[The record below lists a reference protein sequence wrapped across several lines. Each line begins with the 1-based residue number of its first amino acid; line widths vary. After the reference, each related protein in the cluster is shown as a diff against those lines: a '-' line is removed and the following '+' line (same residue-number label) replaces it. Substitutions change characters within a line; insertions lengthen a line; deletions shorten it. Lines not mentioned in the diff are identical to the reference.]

1 MRVVYVSFKSQ
12 RTGPRTISR
21 NLVALTNVPASYHTV
36 SLLLCKFLWHGNMSE
51 ALESYRNK
59 YSFARGA
66 SRRNEA
72 GNIQLQKA
80 LAEIDGLFAGL
91 NFLDRIESST
101 DEASSTASPPGHPT
115 TRCSGSPEG
124 SFDDG
129 IFEELEG
136 LTTTSQQTPNPVY
149 HDEPAIRA
157 GPERLPPAFDWTP
170 IQNVRDG
177 MEVMWK
183 NFEAVAQ
190 DINSPQ
196 VNDLQQYYGTARTLR
211 ETGVFAFRSSLTGPA
226 PNTLKEVFAFTS
238 LAYVVQSLLR
248 DRGRLK
254 PTDILDGISMWMNA
268 ISDTGERQLFQKL
281 ARRLWPEA
289 HNHLHFIPLLDKRDI
304 NVPPLIHRPQ
314 PQFSR
319 NGNPCVSEFIGD
331 RVSRPLAFQDS
342 QEPMFWKQ
350 NHTVANEPGFPS
362 WPMHDQASVEA
373 AHMTQATYSMSE
385 NTHESWQWN
394 QFLPLENT
402 GLQQF
407 DFNQNNSGLAP
418 KTSHAR
424 PPEAASWQA
433 EQQAP
438 AEIGYTGPIDP
449 VSQVHINQM
458 PITTS
463 NLQATKMFCGILILF
478 EILGELPF
486 LLSGRGLTA
495 KGLKSF
501 NPFSTQQKKQIKQI
515 RNKILK
521 PLKREEELDDPR
533 FRALLSM
540 SKQLVHRGN
549 LQSIDETR
557 SYLVAVGK
565 VRQRRDLDISKLT
578 FHERKF

>member
-1 MRVVYVSFKSQ
+1 
-12 RTGPRTISR
+12 
-21 NLVALTNVPASYHTV
+21 
-36 SLLLCKFLWHGNMSE
+36 MSE
-51 ALESYRNK
+51 ALDFYRDK

-91 NFLDRIESST
+91 NFLDRIESSA

-115 TRCSGSPEG
+115 ARCSGSPEG

-136 LTTTSQQTPNPVY
+136 FTTTSQQTPDPVY

-157 GPERLPPAFDWTP
+157 GPERLPPAYDWTP
-170 IQNVRDG
+170 IRNVRDG
-177 MEVMWK
+177 MEMMWK

-248 DRGRLK
+248 DRERLK
-254 PTDILDGISMWMNA
+254 TIDILDGISMWMNA
-268 ISDTGERQLFQKL
+268 ISDAGERQLFQKL
-281 ARRLWPEA
+281 AGRLWPEA
-289 HNHLHFIPLLDKRDI
+289 QNHLHFIPLLDKRDI
-304 NVPPLIHRPQ
+304 NVPPLTHRPQ
-314 PQFSR
+314 PQFSW
-319 NGNPCVSEFIGD
+319 NGNPFVSDSIEDQI
-331 RVSRPLAFQDS
+331 SEPLTFQGS
-342 QEPMFWKQ
+342 QELMFWKQ
-350 NHTVANEPGFPS
+350 HHTVANEPDFSS
-362 WPMHDQASVEA
+362 WPMHDQVSVEA
-373 AHMTQATYSMSE
+373 ACMTQAACSMSE
-385 NTHESWQWN
+385 NTHECWQWN

-407 DFNQNNSGLAP
+407 DFNQDNSGQTLEI
-418 KTSHAR
+418 SHAR
-424 PPEAASWQA
+424 PPEAAFWQA

-438 AEIGYTGPIDP
+438 AEIRCNGPIDP
-449 VSQVHINQM
+449 VSQAHINDM
-458 PITTS
+458 PITTPK
-463 NLQATKMFCGILILF
+463 LQATKMFCAILILF

-495 KGLKSF
+495 RGLQSF
-501 NPFSTQQKKQIKQI
+501 NPFSTQQKRQIKQI

-521 PLKREEELDDPR
+521 PLKKKTDLDDPQ

-557 SYLVAVGK
+557 SYLVTVGK
-565 VRQRRDLDISKLT
+565 VKQRRDLDIS
-578 FHERKF
+578 